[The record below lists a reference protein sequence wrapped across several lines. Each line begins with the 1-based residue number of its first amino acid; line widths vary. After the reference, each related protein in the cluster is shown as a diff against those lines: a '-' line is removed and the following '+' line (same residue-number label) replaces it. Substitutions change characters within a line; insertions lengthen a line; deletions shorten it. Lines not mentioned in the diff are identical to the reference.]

1 MWTGIPWG
9 KHTIL
14 AWKWWIKEL
23 ETQRPNSPLL
33 HLIHTIPTVQE
44 SIIQAILPSL
54 LNHFPLCTNILLLLP
69 SLGNP
74 VLRFAAPSSYG
85 TISRLSILTKLLE
98 IVVNTHCHHCRS
110 SHSLLNPFWCAFA
123 SPVHL
128 NSYPVHQCTSSSK
141 TNGQFL
147 VSHFI
152 SSISSTWHS
161 DSFIKRLLQLA
172 LILLWIPVFLWSH
185 LRYLSQ
191 YISWSSPLLPM

>member
-1 MWTGIPWG
+1 M
-9 KHTIL
+9 
-14 AWKWWIKEL
+14 
-23 ETQRPNSPLL
+23 
-33 HLIHTIPTVQE
+33 
-44 SIIQAILPSL
+44 
-54 LNHFPLCTNILLLLP
+54 
-69 SLGNP
+69 
-74 VLRFAAPSSYG
+74 LRFAAPSYYS

-161 DSFIKRLLQLA
+161 KTLLSNVFFIWLSFCCG
-172 LILLWIPVFLWSH
+172 F
-185 LRYLSQ
+185 RYSSDLTWDTLSR
-191 YISWSSPLLPM
+191 YISWSSPLLPDYVMLNAPKI